1 MEPATGIERI
11 NDDAAGNLFPVC
23 RVAAVKY
30 FSGKEIIL
38 ATSPPPAEPPRKPV
52 DKHIVWAILLVV
64 GFIIASGIF
73 MVWFGL
79 RILSHGVRIK
89 LSEPSSD
96 TKVVTVKTPMGN
108 FKIAKEQSVSD
119 LHLGLPVYPGA
130 TRAENSSDDNS
141 VSLAFDL
148 PNETNLRIAA
158 ARFNTPDALSKV
170 REFYKEQ
177 LGGEVTSFSQTNR
190 DGKAVFE
197 MKYNKQDK
205 VVSLSPHEGGTRID
219 LVRIFHGHAE
229 PN

>member
-1 MEPATGIERI
+1 MEPAAGIDRI
-11 NDDAAGNLFPVC
+11 NDYAAGNLFPIC

-38 ATSPPPAEPPRKPV
+38 PTSPPPAEPPRKPV

-79 RILSHGVRIK
+79 RILSHGVHIK
-89 LSEPSSD
+89 VSEPSSD

-108 FKIAKEQSVSD
+108 FKIAREQSVSD

-130 TRAENSSDDNS
+130 TRAEDSSNDNS

-158 ARFNTPDALSKV
+158 AKFNTPDALSKV
-170 REFYKEQ
+170 QEFYKKQ
-177 LGGEVTSFSQTNR
+177 LGGEVSSFSQTNR

-197 MKYNKQDK
+197 MKYNEQDK
-205 VVSLSPHEGGTRID
+205 VVSLSPHDGGTRID

>member
-1 MEPATGIERI
+1 M
-11 NDDAAGNLFPVC
+11 
-23 RVAAVKY
+23 
-30 FSGKEIIL
+30 
-38 ATSPPPAEPPRKPV
+38 ATSPPPADPPRKPV

-64 GFIIASGIF
+64 GFIIASGIL

-79 RILSHGVRIK
+79 RILSRGVHIK
-89 LSEPSSD
+89 VSEPSSD
-96 TKVVTVKTPMGN
+96 AKVVTVKTPMGN

-130 TRAENSSDDNS
+130 TRAEDSSDHNS

-158 ARFNTPDALSKV
+158 AKFNTPDAVSKV
-170 REFYKEQ
+170 RDFYKKE

-197 MKYNKQDK
+197 MKYNEQDK
-205 VVSLSPHEGGTRID
+205 VVSLSPHDGGTRID